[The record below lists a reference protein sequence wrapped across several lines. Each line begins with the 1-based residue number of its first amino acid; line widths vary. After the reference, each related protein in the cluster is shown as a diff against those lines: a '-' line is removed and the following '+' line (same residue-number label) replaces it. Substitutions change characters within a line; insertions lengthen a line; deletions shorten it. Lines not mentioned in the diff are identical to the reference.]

1 MNRTILKNIYFLI
14 AGLWTLMCLYGIYD
28 TAIKPSN
35 PEAYDLTPTQMGF
48 GFALTALLAWIPWL
62 ILYLRR
68 KNPKTATLEQ
78 TFDRVGREFYKETHD
93 KPKPR
98 SQRPDEE
105 DDDDEARDSDRR
117 HPH

>member
-1 MNRTILKNIYFLI
+1 MNKKHLKTLYFVV
-14 AGLWTLMCLYGIYD
+14 ASLWTLMCLYGIYD
-28 TAIKPSN
+28 TAINPSN
-35 PEAYDLTPTQMGF
+35 PEAYDLPPIKMGF
-48 GFALTALLAWIPWL
+48 GFALTGLLAWIPWL

-98 SQRPDEE
+98 SQPS
-105 DDDDEARDSDRR
+105 DDEVDE
-117 HPH
+117 PHEDNTSHTH